1 MARATRI
8 CKICGKEYEYCTTH
22 NINNNFRWQDVA
34 CCPEHGAEYFRL
46 IKESRAKAR
55 LIDIDEPKPSASE
68 TAPEETSSTL
78 SYEEDAT
85 EKRSFFGSFINTDD
99 EEDDIDEALDYDE
112 DDEDE
117 EDDAGAV
124 G

>member
-1 MARATRI
+1 MAKATRI
-8 CKICGKEYEYCTTH
+8 CKICGKEYEYCRTET
-22 NINNNFRWQDVA
+22 NNKFRWQDVA

-55 LIDIDEPKPSASE
+55 LIDIDEPKPSDSE

-112 DDEDE
+112 DE